1 MTTCHSKE
9 IWKDIQG
16 YEGIYQVSSYGRVK
30 SFKKNKVKI
39 LKPQMHYKGYKF
51 VTLHKNGIG
60 EKCKVHRLVAKAFIP
75 NPNNYPVVNHKD
87 ENKSNNNVE
96 NLEWCSDEKQQRE
109 AFRLGLKKKV
119 GKYLSNELIHIIY
132 DMYFKETIKP
142 KKISLIV
149 GFPFGTIRKI
159 CYGERCKDLYREYR
173 AKYLCNNK

>member
-1 MTTCHSKE
+1 MTMTCHSKE

-16 YEGIYQVSSYGRVK
+16 YEGMYQVSSHGRVK

-39 LKPQMHYKGYKF
+39 LKPQMHYKGYEF

-96 NLEWCSDEKQQRE
+96 NLEWCTVSYNNIYNGK
-109 AFRLGLKKKV
+109 AVKIGKIHNKKV
-119 GKYLSNELIHIIY
+119 KCITTNEI
-132 DMYFKETIKP
+132 FNSVKEA
-142 KKISLIV
+142 
-149 GFPFGTIRKI
+149 
-159 CYGERCKDLYREYR
+159 REYFDIKGVS
-173 AKYLCNNK
+173 AISECCNGKRKTAGIHPISKEKLEWEYYEN